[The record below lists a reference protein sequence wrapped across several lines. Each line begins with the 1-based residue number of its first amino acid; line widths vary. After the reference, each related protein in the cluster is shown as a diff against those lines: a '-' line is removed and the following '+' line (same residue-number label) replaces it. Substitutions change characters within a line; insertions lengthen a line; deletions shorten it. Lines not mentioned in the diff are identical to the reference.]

1 MRASQLVVVQS
12 EPLFPAKV
20 CTDFAVA
27 FLENGSTGAR
37 FGSQGIGRLPLG
49 QERDSI
55 YIICMY
61 SSNAPEHIHRLQ

>member
-1 MRASQLVVVQS
+1 MGASQLVVLQS

-37 FGSQGIGRLPLG
+37 FGSQGIGRFPLA
-49 QERDSI
+49 QDRDSI
-55 YIICMY
+55 YYICMY
-61 SSNAPEHIHRLQ
+61 SSNALEHIHRLQ